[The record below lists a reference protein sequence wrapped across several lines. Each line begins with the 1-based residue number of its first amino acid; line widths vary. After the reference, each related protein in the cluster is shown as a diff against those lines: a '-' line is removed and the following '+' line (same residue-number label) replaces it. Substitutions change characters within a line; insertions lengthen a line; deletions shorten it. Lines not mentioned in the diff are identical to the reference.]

1 MTVGLT
7 INDKELR
14 DLAAAFESLDMGRAI
29 ERVIPLAGK
38 MVQSKM
44 ASPPA
49 ETDANRPGPYPK
61 KWYQRGFGSRYAKK
75 SGGTGGQ
82 NTSERLQFSWRTDII
97 KPLEAH
103 VFTKSPQ
110 TGAEVNYV
118 ELVQSEE
125 SQTGTHK
132 EHGWQTDEA
141 VARDVEGSAALD
153 KVIGA
158 EIERELR
165 SKLGF

>member
-1 MTVGLT
+1 MTIGLT

-14 DLAAAFESLDMGRAI
+14 NLAAAFESLDLGAAI

-44 ASPPA
+44 ASPPT
-49 ETDANRPGPYPK
+49 ETEANRPGPYPK
-61 KWYQRGFGSRYAKK
+61 RWYQRNWGPRYAKK

-82 NTSERLQFSWRTDII
+82 NTSERLQFAWRTQII

-110 TGAEVNYV
+110 TGGEVSYV
-118 ELVQSEE
+118 EYVQSQE
-125 SQTGTHK
+125 SQTAVHK
-132 EHGWQTDEA
+132 EHGWQTDEM

-158 EIERELR
+158 AIEAELK
-165 SKLGF
+165 SKGF

>member
-1 MTVGLT
+1 MTIGMT

-14 DLAAAFESLDMGRAI
+14 DLADAFDNLDMGRAI
-29 ERVIPLAGK
+29 ERVIPFAGK
-38 MVQSKM
+38 MTQDKM
-44 ASPPA
+44 ASPPTPT
-49 ETDANRPGPYPK
+49 EANRPGPYPK
-61 KWYQRGFGSRYAKK
+61 KWYQRGFGPRYAKK
-75 SGGTGGQ
+75 SGGFGGR
-82 NTSERLQFSWRTDII
+82 NTSERLQKAWRTEII

-110 TGAEVNYV
+110 TGGEVSYV
-118 ELVQSEE
+118 EVVQSEE

-132 EHGWQTDEA
+132 EHGWQTDEM

-158 EIERELR
+158 SIEQELR
-165 SKLGF
+165 SKGF